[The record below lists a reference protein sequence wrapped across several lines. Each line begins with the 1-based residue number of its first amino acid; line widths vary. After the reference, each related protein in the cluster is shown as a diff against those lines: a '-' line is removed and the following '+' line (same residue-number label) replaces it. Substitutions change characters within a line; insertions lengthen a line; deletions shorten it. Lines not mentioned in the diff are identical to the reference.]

1 MRVLEVT
8 ICTLLAV
15 IATTPLRSDFDGEMD
30 QGMPQRHSFPHPGV
44 SLNSFVQFIKYGTK
58 CVIIHNS

>member
-15 IATTPLRSDFDGEMD
+15 IATTPLRSDFEGEMD
-30 QGMPQRHSFPHPGV
+30 QGMPQRHSFPHSGV
-44 SLNSFVQFIKYGTK
+44 GFKYYNS
-58 CVIIHNS
+58 